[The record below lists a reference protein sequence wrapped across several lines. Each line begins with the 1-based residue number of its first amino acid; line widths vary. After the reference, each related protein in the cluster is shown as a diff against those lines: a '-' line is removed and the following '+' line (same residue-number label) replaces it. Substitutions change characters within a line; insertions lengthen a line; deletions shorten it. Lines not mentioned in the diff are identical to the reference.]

1 MASLDTVQNTHLQL
15 QSLNVVKL
23 HPILWKQCSL
33 EVLYRVQLIK
43 KRIEHLTLWCVYICL
58 MRHLSSDS
66 LPRISLTGSRVSL
79 SLSLSELIV
88 TSSLLCL
95 QRRAPSVNL
104 TRLNADESLKHCHAF
119 PSNCWVCFTHT
130 HTASSLHF
138 PLKAHGRHRLA
149 KAVFPALC
157 EHPASQAPGGF
168 LPLPAEAHQA

>member
-1 MASLDTVQNTHLQL
+1 MSTPPSAVSVKRWVSDAELGSHARQMASLDTVQNTHLQL

-43 KRIEHLTLWCVYICL
+43 KRIEQLTLWCVYICL

-95 QRRAPSVNL
+95 QRRAPSVKSNSFECGWKPKAL
-104 TRLNADESLKHCHAF
+104 SCFSIQLLGLFYTYTHCQ
-119 PSNCWVCFTHT
+119 
-130 HTASSLHF
+130 L
-138 PLKAHGRHRLA
+138 
-149 KAVFPALC
+149 PALS
-157 EHPASQAPGGF
+157 P
-168 LPLPAEAHQA
+168 